1 MIRFFDNN
9 QLAKADAARTNSIK
23 SGKMLATR
31 DTTDAIR
38 HEGRGLKR

>member
-1 MIRFFDNN
+1 MISLFTDSK
-9 QLAKADAARTNSIK
+9 LLKTDAARTNSINA
-23 SGKMLATR
+23 GKMLATR